1 MPVGFLTQEQRD
13 GFGRYVDSPSR
24 EELERY
30 FHLSDEDREAIQV
43 LRGNHNRLGY
53 AVLLTTVRFVG
64 VLPDKPAAV
73 PVEVLQVLCR
83 QLAIPDPDCLQR
95 YSDHRR
101 WIHATDIQNRFG
113 YRHFTDP
120 GIGFR
125 LSRWLYALCWTGT
138 DRPGVLFERA
148 TSWLFT
154 QKVLLPGVSQLER
167 FIAQLR
173 SRVEER
179 LWFTLGRSVTEEQRL
194 QLQDLL
200 TVAEGNR
207 SSRLDQL
214 RSGPVMVSGPALIR
228 ALRRLSSS
236 ENDSTD
242 LPWLQEIGRP
252 RPSRRLPVV
261 LTPDEVVRI
270 LGFLE
275 GEHRLFAQL
284 LYGTGMRISE
294 GLQLRVKDL
303 DFDHGTIIVR
313 EGKGSKDRALM
324 LPESLAPSLREQL
337 SRARAWWL
345 KDQAEGRSG
354 VALPDA
360 LERKYPRAGHSWPW
374 FWVFA
379 QHTHSTDPRSGVV
392 RRHHMYDQTF
402 QRAFKRAVEQ
412 AGITKPATPHT
423 LRHSFATALL
433 RSGYDIRTVQDL
445 LGHSDVSTTM
455 IYTHVLKVGGA
466 GVRSPLDALPPLT
479 SER

>member
-1 MPVGFLTQEQRD
+1 MGGL
-13 GFGRYVDSPSR
+13 
-24 EELERY
+24 
-30 FHLSDEDREAIQV
+30 
-43 LRGNHNRLGY
+43 
-53 AVLLTTVRFVG
+53 AVLLRQG
-64 VLPDKPAAV
+64 AV
-73 PVEVLQVLCR
+73 HGSAR
-83 QLAIPDPDCLQR
+83 
-95 YSDHRR
+95 
-101 WIHATDIQNRFG
+101 
-113 YRHFTDP
+113 
-120 GIGFR
+120 
-125 LSRWLYALCWTGT
+125 
-138 DRPGVLFERA
+138 
-148 TSWLFT
+148 
-154 QKVLLPGVSQLER
+154 
-167 FIAQLR
+167 
-173 SRVEER
+173 
-179 LWFTLGRSVTEEQRL
+179 
-194 QLQDLL
+194 
-200 TVAEGNR
+200 
-207 SSRLDQL
+207 
-214 RSGPVMVSGPALIR
+214 
-228 ALRRLSSS
+228 
-236 ENDSTD
+236 
-242 LPWLQEIGRP
+242 LQEIGRP

-466 GVRSPLDALPPLT
+466 GVRSPLDGVVCGRGRNPTLRLWPTIFSGKIDVFPGDRRSRLISSMT
-479 SER
+479 SVAPA

>member
-1 MPVGFLTQEQRD
+1 MRGSRKIPSPDRGCAGRQRPRSVGR
-13 GFGRYVDSPSR
+13 R
-24 EELERY
+24 
-30 FHLSDEDREAIQV
+30 
-43 LRGNHNRLGY
+43 
-53 AVLLTTVRFVG
+53 
-64 VLPDKPAAV
+64 KPAPRRTAQSRRARLL
-73 PVEVLQVLCR
+73 VEGDRCGWRCQPAALSAEPPACSPPQQYRDRAPEQAYVHWVRAFIRFHGVRHPATLGSSEVEAFLSWLANERKVSVSTHRQALAALLFFYGKVLC
-83 QLAIPDPDCLQR
+83 
-95 YSDHRR
+95 
-101 WIHATDIQNRFG
+101 
-113 YRHFTDP
+113 
-120 GIGFR
+120 
-125 LSRWLYALCWTGT
+125 
-138 DRPGVLFERA
+138 
-148 TSWLFT
+148 
-154 QKVLLPGVSQLER
+154 
-167 FIAQLR
+167 
-173 SRVEER
+173 
-179 LWFTLGRSVTEEQRL
+179 
-194 QLQDLL
+194 
-200 TVAEGNR
+200 
-207 SSRLDQL
+207 
-214 RSGPVMVSGPALIR
+214 
-228 ALRRLSSS
+228 
-236 ENDSTD
+236 TD